1 MRLHTTK
8 HRLEMCQL
16 AVAALALVQ
25 PRGSRLLFCLNGAL
39 KRVYQF
45 LFATRRKEI
54 CKYVLRQFSTAE
66 KKVAEN
72 FFFAIILKWKAVTAK
87 EESRID

>member
-25 PRGSRLLFCLNGAL
+25 PRGSRLHFCLNGAL

-66 KKVAEN
+66 KKIAEN
-72 FFFAIILKWKAVTAK
+72 FYICYNFKM
-87 EESRID
+87 EGS

>member
-1 MRLHTTK
+1 
-8 HRLEMCQL
+8 MCQL

-25 PRGSRLLFCLNGAL
+25 PRGSRLHFCLNGAL

-66 KKVAEN
+66 KKIAEN
-72 FFFAIILKWKAVTAK
+72 FSTCAVGFYSYTTKLGAQ
-87 EESRID
+87 IQ